1 MTVFENRRDHFA
13 RAEAYCR
20 RLGTAFVA
28 VGGIALAVL
37 LAVTVAEV
45 FWRYVLNDSLL
56 WIEDVSTMSLALVV
70 AAAIAHGAR
79 EGSHVCVNLI
89 ARVAGRRVTRMTD
102 AVARLLGVAAATMAA
117 YALFVHGSC
126 GLPCGAVTG
135 SVSIPHTPFYY
146 VLGASLAIY
155 GLLLASQL
163 LLGLAVWNAEDPN
176 EPDE

>member
-1 MTVFENRRDHFA
+1 MTVFEKHRDRFA
-13 RAEAYCR
+13 RAESFCR
-20 RLGTAFVA
+20 RLTVAPAFL
-28 VGGIALAVL
+28 GGIALAVL
-37 LAVTVAEV
+37 LGITVAEV

-56 WIEDVSTMSLALVV
+56 WIEDVSTMSLAVVV

-89 ARVAGRRVTRMTD
+89 GRFTGRRLTRITD
-102 AVARLLGVAAATMAA
+102 AVARLLGVAVTAMAA

-146 VLGASLAIY
+146 ALGASVAIY
-155 GLLLASQL
+155 GLLLVSQL

>member
-1 MTVFENRRDHFA
+1 MTFFETHRDRFA
-13 RAEAYCR
+13 RAESYCR
-20 RLGTAFVA
+20 RPAGAFA
-28 VGGIALAVL
+28 VLGGIALLVL
-37 LAVTVAEV
+37 LGITVAEV

-56 WIEDVSTMSLALVV
+56 WTEDVSTMSLAVV
-70 AAAIAHGAR
+70 AAAAVAYGAR

-89 ARVAGRRVTRMTD
+89 ARLAGRRVTRITD
-102 AVARLLGVAAATMAA
+102 AVARLLGVAVTATTA

-146 VLGASLAIY
+146 VLGASLAAY

-163 LLGLAVWNAEDPN
+163 LLGFAVWNAEDPN
-176 EPDE
+176 EPVE